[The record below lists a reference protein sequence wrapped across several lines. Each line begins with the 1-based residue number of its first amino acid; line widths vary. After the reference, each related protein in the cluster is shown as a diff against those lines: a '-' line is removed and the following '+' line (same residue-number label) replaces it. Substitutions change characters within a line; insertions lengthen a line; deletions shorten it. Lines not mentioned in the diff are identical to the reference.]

1 MKDTTIR
8 VPKSRR
14 IVLKKQINVNF
25 VKVALSQTI
34 LETFYVSN
42 IYIPN
47 HYPEQKIWISCL
59 LIGGKFKFSAQVS
72 DLEYLFWQ
80 C

>member
-47 HYPEQKIWISCL
+47 HYPEQKI
-59 LIGGKFKFSAQVS
+59 
-72 DLEYLFWQ
+72 
-80 C
+80 